1 MTEEAITDDTVQE
14 FRQAMRNF
22 AASVTIVTTEVGGAR
37 FGMTATAVTSVSMAP
52 PTMLACVNQ
61 GASFHKRIVAKGAF
75 CVNLLG
81 SSHIEECR
89 AFGGGPSPAERFS
102 AGEWE
107 NGPHSLPFLS
117 DAEAAIFCLVDR
129 AIDHGTHTI
138 FIGQVEHV
146 LVKDSGRPLIY
157 LDGGFVTQLCD
168 GRA

>member
-1 MTEEAITDDTVQE
+1 MTIEATTDDTARD

-22 AASVTIVTTEVGGAR
+22 AASVTIVTTEVAGVR

-52 PTMLACVNQ
+52 PAMLACVNQ
-61 GASFHKRIVAKGAF
+61 GASFHRRIIEKNAF

-81 SSHIEECR
+81 PSHIDECR
-89 AFGGGPSPAERFS
+89 AFGGGLSPEDRFS
-102 AGEWE
+102 AGEWK

-117 DAEAAIFCLVDR
+117 DAEAAIFCSVDR

-138 FIGQVEHV
+138 FIGEVEHV
-146 LVKDSGRPLIY
+146 LVKDNGSPLIY
-157 LDGGFVTQLCD
+157 LDGGFVTQLSG